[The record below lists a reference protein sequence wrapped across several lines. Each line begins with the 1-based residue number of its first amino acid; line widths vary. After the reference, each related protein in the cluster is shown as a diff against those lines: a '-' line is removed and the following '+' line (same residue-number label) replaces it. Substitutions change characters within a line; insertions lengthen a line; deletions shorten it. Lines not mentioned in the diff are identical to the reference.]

1 MRGICPKRIDL
12 VLMLKSLDWFKERGY
27 PEDMVNNEAKRT
39 LEISLLG
46 RSKNLKE
53 VSLAMVELGY
63 L

>member
-1 MRGICPKRIDL
+1 
-12 VLMLKSLDWFKERGY
+12 MLKSLDWFKERGY

>member
-1 MRGICPKRIDL
+1 
-12 VLMLKSLDWFKERGY
+12 MLKSLDWFKERGY

-39 LEISLLG
+39 LEVPLLG

-53 VSLAMVELGY
+53 VSQTMVELGY